1 MTQSVSKSL
10 LQEYN
15 KLMHDQW
22 AFLFEQWP
30 QIPKSKFH
38 QTEMKTVNDIEHVKD
53 TVLQQLGYIPVFFF
67 LTVLFA
73 IQDYPGPYH
82 NCEKGLL
89 ILYQLVKNCSMEQMG
104 RFILRRSFYD
114 IYRCFY
120 IKQSQTLDKK
130 LSLYLAST
138 VTQKTLTMFY
148 KFDSRAI
155 YLMKKISKN
164 YQKIFQNR

>member
-38 QTEMKTVNDIEHVKD
+38 WTEMKTVNDIEHVKD
-53 TVLQQLGYIPVFFF
+53 TVLQRLGYIPVFFF

-73 IQDYPGPYH
+73 IQDYPDPYP

-89 ILYQLVKNCSMEQMG
+89 ILYELVENCSMEQMG
-104 RFILRRSFYD
+104 RFLPRSSFYD
-114 IYRCFY
+114 IYSY
-120 IKQSQTLDKK
+120 QLLKQSDMPDKK
-130 LSLYLAST
+130 LAADLASMLST
-138 VTQKTLTMFY
+138 IQIRRLLAQQIHLCSNMCRF
-148 KFDSRAI
+148 
-155 YLMKKISKN
+155 YLMPST
-164 YQKIFQNR
+164 QE